1 MNFKNIFLVF
11 TMLFST
17 VMLYAQQ
24 DKTATVINRFAD
36 ITATV
41 GQSQGTASASFVNN
55 WKLGDKKKWELGLG
69 LRYTS
74 YSGTKKDYITAPA
87 KLSRSTTFPFAIV
100 FAGQETQNWD
110 TLTVQRPFT
119 HSLNLTGNIGYSFNE
134 KWYGG
139 VNIDLIGFT
148 VGRNSSAILTS
159 NGNTVTES
167 KARPSA
173 FNLLL
178 TGDNDL
184 GTLNSEFFL
193 KYNINKQWSIKAV
206 YQFLFNEYSTTSVF
220 QTAPDGTV
228 VDRFRNK
235 INAFGAGVSYNF

>member
-1 MNFKNIFLVF
+1 MYKKLFTLLIILCNSAIIF
-11 TMLFST
+11 
-17 VMLYAQQ
+17 AQQ
-24 DKTATVINRFAD
+24 NKINDSINRFVD
-36 ITATV
+36 VTATL
-41 GQSQGTASASFVNN
+41 GQSQGTAAASFVNN
-55 WKLGDKKKWELGLG
+55 WKLGQKKKLELGLG

-74 YSGTKKDYITAPA
+74 FFGTKKDYITAPA

-100 FAGQETQNWD
+100 FAGQQIQNWD

-119 HSLNLTGNIGYSFNE
+119 QSLNISGNIGYNFSAKF
-134 KWYGG
+134 YGG

-148 VGRNSSAILTS
+148 VGRNTSAVLTS
-159 NGNTVTES
+159 NGSTVTETNA
-167 KARPSA
+167 KPSS

-184 GTLNSEFFL
+184 GSLNSEFFV
-193 KYNINKQWSIKAV
+193 KYNINKRWAIKGV
-206 YQFLFNEYSTTSVF
+206 YQFYFNEYRTTTVF

-235 INAFGAGVSYNF
+235 VNAFGAGLSYNF

>member
-1 MNFKNIFLVF
+1 MNLKTYFFVLMI
-11 TMLFST
+11 SPACS
-17 VMLYAQQ
+17 LYAQQ
-24 DKTATVINRFAD
+24 TKTVSTVNRFAD
-36 ITATV
+36 ITGTI
-41 GQSQGTASASFVNN
+41 GQSQGTAAASFVNN
-55 WKLGDKKKWELGLG
+55 WKLGEKKKWELGLG

-74 YSGTKKDYITAPA
+74 YFGTKKDYITAPA

-119 HSLNLTGNIGYSFNE
+119 HSLNISGNIGYNLSE

-148 VGRNSSAILTS
+148 VGRNTSAILTS
-159 NGNTVTES
+159 NGNTVTEN
-167 KARPSA
+167 KAKPSS

-193 KYNINKQWSIKAV
+193 KYNINKQWSIKGV
-206 YQFLFNEYSTTSVF
+206 YQFLFNEYKTTSVF

-235 INAFGAGVSYNF
+235 VNAFGAGVSYSF